1 MVFNGVFQ
9 FLGLDANIALGHS
22 GAAVLQQL
30 LDQRDIVAAVLID
43 LRGIKFPK
51 AVGTDTHDPKIVAGG
66 LQMLLDGP
74 FRYREDALR
83 TANAIIQTVAA
94 DELVQRQRHGEH
106 PRLPG
111 FLLRDR
117 QSVSVP
123 VLHDVTQPQP

>member
-9 FLGLDANIALGHS
+9 FLRLDANIALGHS

-30 LDQRDIVAAVLID
+30 LDQRYIVAAVLID
-43 LRGIKFPK
+43 LRGVELPK
-51 AVGTDTHDPKIVAGG
+51 AVGTDTHNPQIVADG

-83 TANAIIQTVAA
+83 TANAVVQTVAA
-94 DELVQRQRHGEH
+94 DKLVQRQRNGEYSC
-106 PRLPG
+106 LPG

-123 VLHDVTQPQP
+123 VLYDVT